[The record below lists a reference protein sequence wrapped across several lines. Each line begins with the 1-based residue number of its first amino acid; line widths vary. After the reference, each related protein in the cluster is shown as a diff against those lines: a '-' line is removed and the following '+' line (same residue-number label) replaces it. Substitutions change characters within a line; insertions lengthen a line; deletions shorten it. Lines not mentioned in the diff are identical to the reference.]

1 MLVGSSS
8 SAYLLLLLFAGGKEY
23 ELAITFFKPV
33 DAEDKGST
41 YKVLPRSIQ
50 MHVMKKEKDESEFWP
65 RLLKDKA
72 LEKNQVSTVL
82 KVWHLQPLVVVDTF
96 ILIQST
102 FVIFIYSNRSK
113 LIGIGMWT
121 KMRKKRALTRQG

>member
-72 LEKNQVSTVL
+72 LEKNQVSTIEGLAFEPLIVL
-82 KVWHLQPLVVVDTF
+82 DTF

-121 KMRKKRALTRQG
+121 KMRKKRALTHQR

>member
-41 YKVLPRSIQ
+41 YKVLQRSIQ

-82 KVWHLQPLVVVDTF
+82 RVWHLQPLNVNS
-96 ILIQST
+96 IY